1 MSDSVLNIP
10 VSSPNIPRYIA
21 IEGPIG
27 VGKTSL
33 AKRLA
38 ESFNYDTLLEKSEE
52 NPFLDRFYKNPKQN
66 ALSTQLFFLFQ
77 RAQQLQELRQ
87 DDMFEPVRVADF
99 LLEKDRIF
107 ASQNLDTDEYQLY
120 ENVYDHLTLD
130 APKPDLV
137 IYLQAPVDVLFGRIQ
152 NRGIAYEQSI
162 DRNYLLN
169 LIDAYTNF
177 FHYYDESS
185 LFVVNSAEID
195 LVNNDED
202 YSQLVEHILR
212 TPKGTRHFFNP
223 KPALI

>member
-1 MSDSVLNIP
+1 MSDSVTSIP

-38 ESFNYDTLLEKSEE
+38 ASFNYDMLLEKSED

-99 LLEKDRIF
+99 LMEKDRIF
-107 ASQNLDTDEYQLY
+107 ARQNLDTDEYQLY
-120 ENVYDHLTLD
+120 ENVYDHLTID

-137 IYLQAPVDVLFGRIQ
+137 IYLQAPVDVLFERIQ

-162 DRNYLLN
+162 DRSYLLN

-202 YSQLVEHILR
+202 YSQLVEHILNN
-212 TPKGTRHFFNP
+212 TKGSRHFFNP

>member
-1 MSDSVLNIP
+1 MSDSITSNP
-10 VSSPNIPRYIA
+10 VSSPNISRYIA

-38 ESFNYDTLLEKSEE
+38 ASFNYDMLLEKSED

-77 RAQQLQELRQ
+77 RAQQLQDLRQ

-99 LLEKDRIF
+99 LMEKDRIF
-107 ASQNLDTDEYQLY
+107 ARQNLDADEYQLY
-120 ENVYDHLTLD
+120 ENVYDHLTID

-137 IYLQAPVDVLFGRIQ
+137 IYLQAPVDVLFERIQ
-152 NRGIAYEQSI
+152 NRGIAYEKSI

-195 LVNNDED
+195 LVNNDDD
-202 YSQLVEHILR
+202 YSQLVEHILSAN
-212 TPKGTRHFFNP
+212 KGSRHFFNP

>member
-1 MSDSVLNIP
+1 VSDSVTSIP
-10 VSSPNIPRYIA
+10 ISDPNIPRYIA

-38 ESFNYDTLLEKSEE
+38 ASFNYDTLLEKSED
-52 NPFLDRFYKNPKQN
+52 NPFLSRFYKNPKQN

-99 LLEKDRIF
+99 LMEKDRIF
-107 ASQNLDTDEYQLY
+107 ARQNLDADEYQLY
-120 ENVYDHLTLD
+120 ENVYDHLTID

-137 IYLQAPVDVLFGRIQ
+137 IYLQAPVDVLFERIQ

-177 FHYYDESS
+177 FHYYDEST

-202 YSQLVEHILR
+202 YDQLVEHILNTR
-212 TPKGTRHFFNP
+212 KGSRHFFNP

>member
-1 MSDSVLNIP
+1 VSDSVTSI
-10 VSSPNIPRYIA
+10 SSPNIPRYIA

-38 ESFNYDTLLEKSEE
+38 ASFNYDMLLERSEE

-87 DDMFEPVRVADF
+87 NDMFEPVRVADF
-99 LLEKDRIF
+99 LIEKDRIF
-107 ASQNLDTDEYQLY
+107 ARQNLDADEYQLY
-120 ENVYDHLTLD
+120 ENVYDHLTID

-137 IYLQAPVDVLFGRIQ
+137 IYLQAPVDVLFERIQ

-177 FHYYDESS
+177 FHYYD
-185 LFVVNSAEID
+185 FVVNSAEID
-195 LVNNDED
+195 LVNNDDD
-202 YSQLVEHILR
+202 YSQLVEHILSAN
-212 TPKGTRHFFNP
+212 KGNRHFFNP

>member
-1 MSDSVLNIP
+1 VSDSVINIP

-52 NPFLDRFYKNPKQN
+52 NPFLGRFYKNPKQN

-87 DDMFEPVRVADF
+87 EDMFEPVRVADF

-120 ENVYDHLTLD
+120 ENVYDHLTID

-137 IYLQAPVDVLFGRIQ
+137 IYLQAPVEVLLERIQ

-185 LFVVNSAEID
+185 LFVVNSADID

-202 YSQLVEHILR
+202 YSQLVEHILS
-212 TPKGTRHFFNP
+212 TKKGTRHFFNP

>member
-1 MSDSVLNIP
+1 VSDSVLNIP

-52 NPFLDRFYKNPKQN
+52 NPFLDRFYKSPKQN

-87 DDMFEPVRVADF
+87 EDMFEPVRVADF

-107 ASQNLDTDEYQLY
+107 ARQNLDADEYQLY
-120 ENVYDHLTLD
+120 ENVYKHLTLD

-137 IYLQAPVDVLFGRIQ
+137 IYLQAPVEVLLARIQ

-185 LFVVNSAEID
+185 LFVVNSSEID
-195 LVNNDED
+195 LVNNDHD
-202 YSQLVEHILR
+202 YSQLLEHILS
-212 TPKGTRHFFNP
+212 TKKGTRHFFNP
-223 KPALI
+223 KPTLI

>member
-1 MSDSVLNIP
+1 VSDSVTNIS

-38 ESFNYDTLLEKSEE
+38 ASFNYDMLLEKSED

-77 RAQQLQELRQ
+77 RAQQLQGLRQ

-99 LLEKDRIF
+99 LMEKDRIF
-107 ASQNLDTDEYQLY
+107 AHQNLDTDEYQLY
-120 ENVYDHLTLD
+120 ENVYDHLTID

-137 IYLQAPVDVLFGRIQ
+137 IYLQAPVDVLFERIQ

-185 LFVVNSAEID
+185 LLVVNSAEID
-195 LVNNDED
+195 LVNNDDD
-202 YSQLVEHILR
+202 YTQLVEHIISN
-212 TPKGTRHFFNP
+212 TKGSRHFFNP

>member
-52 NPFLDRFYKNPKQN
+52 NPFLDRFYKSPKQN

-87 DDMFEPVRVADF
+87 EDMFEPVRVADF

-107 ASQNLDTDEYQLY
+107 ARQNLDADEYQLY
-120 ENVYDHLTLD
+120 ENVYKHLTLD

-137 IYLQAPVDVLFGRIQ
+137 IYLQAPVEVLLARIQ

-185 LFVVNSAEID
+185 LFVVNSSEID
-195 LVNNDED
+195 LVNNDHD
-202 YSQLVEHILR
+202 YSQLLEHILS
-212 TPKGTRHFFNP
+212 TKKGTRHFFNP
-223 KPALI
+223 KPTLI

>member
-1 MSDSVLNIP
+1 MSDSVINIP

-38 ESFNYDTLLEKSEE
+38 ESFNYDTLLEKSDE

-87 DDMFEPVRVADF
+87 EDMFEPVRVADF

-107 ASQNLDTDEYQLY
+107 ARQNLDPDEYQLY
-120 ENVYDHLTLD
+120 ENVYKHLTLD

-137 IYLQAPVDVLFGRIQ
+137 IYLQAPVDVLLGRIQ

-162 DRNYLLN
+162 DRSYLIN

-185 LFVVNSAEID
+185 LFVVNSSEID
-195 LVNNDED
+195 LVNNDDD
-202 YSQLVEHILR
+202 YSQLVEHILG
-212 TPKGTRHFFNP
+212 TQKGTRHFFNP
-223 KPALI
+223 KPTLI